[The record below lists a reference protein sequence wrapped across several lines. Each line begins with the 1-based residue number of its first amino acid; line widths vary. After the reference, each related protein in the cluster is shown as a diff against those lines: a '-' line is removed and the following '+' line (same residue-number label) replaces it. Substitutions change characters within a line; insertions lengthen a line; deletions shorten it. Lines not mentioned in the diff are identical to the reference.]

1 MPRELRTSLVFT
13 SDDTL
18 LASLHDCLLHF
29 SLGSFVQETSVSLY
43 ARAIILPPPLFDD
56 SLCSIGISRSIQSP
70 MSAQKS
76 SKSTQQIPISALK
89 SPITAQK
96 GFVTVQK
103 NHLYTRPEPTREMR
117 SARCFR
123 TCVRRS
129 EIPHNLSST
138 GARRSTSVVCAVSCV
153 CCAAAYLEEGGVVWP
168 LQGPAIFVTPVLRP
182 NVS

>member
-1 MPRELRTSLVFT
+1 VIFWSASRSYSRGYGKLIASGITHVARLYG
-13 SDDTL
+13 DTL
-18 LASLHDCLLHF
+18 LASLHDCLLYF

-43 ARAIILPPPLFDD
+43 ARAIILPPPFFDD

-103 NHLYTRPEPTREMR
+103 LSLHASTANARDEECTLFQDLR
-117 SARCFR
+117 SP
-123 TCVRRS
+123 
-129 EIPHNLSST
+129 I
-138 GARRSTSVVCAVSCV
+138 
-153 CCAAAYLEEGGVVWP
+153 
-168 LQGPAIFVTPVLRP
+168 
-182 NVS
+182 